1 MTTLQNGHAAESLF
15 PLLFIDLQ
23 RHWTRYGEGLCE
35 ATTTALLPAACSI
48 LPTPILPSI
57 LHHPWQLGLFV
68 PNHSQAIWFQCFTA
82 WPVQKHFLT
91 STLHLPQWH
100 VRLLFFVVSN
110 VNMASRLLPSSLRQQ
125 IFMFEGYCHPPPQS
139 SLLSAEQPNFC
150 QSFKTANHSYCLPL
164 DPFQIIHIFLK
175 ATGVARH
182 PL

>member
-1 MTTLQNGHAAESLF
+1 MTTLQNGHAAESLSAAVYGF
-15 PLLFIDLQ
+15 TEALNTVWGRTLQ
-23 RHWTRYGEGLCE
+23 GHSH
-35 ATTTALLPAACSI
+35 CSSTCGVLNSTHSDSAI
-48 LPTPILPSI
+48 RPPPS
-57 LHHPWQLGLFV
+57 PVTG
-68 PNHSQAIWFQCFTA
+68 NHSQAIWFQCFTA

-150 QSFKTANHSYCLPL
+150 QSFKTANHSYCSPL